1 LEEKRSQRVSVV
13 RGSILF
19 VEDEKALRMT
29 VGDRLRNAGYTV
41 KYAFNGDEAF
51 EKAIILPFDLIL
63 LDIMLPRRSGFDVCR
78 DIRRAGLITP
88 ILVLTAR
95 NQTVDKVNGLKVGA
109 DDYVT
114 KPFDMV
120 ELMARVEAL
129 LRRAPN
135 KAANYTGVFQFGSC
149 CVDMVGTEVTLDG
162 KQLTLSVLEFQL
174 LRHFIEQPGITLS
187 REVLLKQVWG
197 YSTNICT
204 RTVDVH
210 VASLRQ
216 KLQEDPKQ
224 PKFIL
229 TVHGFGYKFRP
240 EGCDSICNSV

>member
-1 LEEKRSQRVSVV
+1 MSVV

-149 CVDMVGTEVTLDG
+149 CVDMVGTEVTAG
-162 KQLTLSVLEFQL
+162 A
-174 LRHFIEQPGITLS
+174 G
-187 REVLLKQVWG
+187 
-197 YSTNICT
+197 
-204 RTVDVH
+204 
-210 VASLRQ
+210 VAAEAAGAWCCLGGG
-216 KLQEDPKQ
+216 
-224 PKFIL
+224 
-229 TVHGFGYKFRP
+229 V
-240 EGCDSICNSV
+240 V